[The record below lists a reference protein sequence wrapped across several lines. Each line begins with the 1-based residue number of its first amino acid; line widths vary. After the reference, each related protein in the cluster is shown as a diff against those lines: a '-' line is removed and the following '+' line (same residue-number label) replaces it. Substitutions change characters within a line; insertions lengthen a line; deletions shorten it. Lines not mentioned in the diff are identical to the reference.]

1 MREKKSPLPRWANF
15 MPRTNDAE
23 ETSLKEE
30 EFQLRQRAY
39 AIASQR
45 ITNSHARAVEES
57 TDVLIG
63 PLSRFFVQF
72 QPNSNCGIRESERKD
87 EGKKRKRRSDF
98 DFHLHLTT
106 ARYDPT
112 LLPIAMLR
120 LSPSE
125 RDVEPIAQLLKHRL
139 SSSSHNRVEMNENS
153 ISEQRESNFCPAVC
167 RMTKLG
173 SAVEAGDIV
182 RDILFQCVE
191 QEPNPYEYKYLVKH
205 RKSWMLRFIEWASL
219 TTTFNAIVV
228 IFEISEAIPQ
238 HLLDSLI
245 GTMSGF
251 RSDSGVPISLLFCS
265 RCSDLVQKKLSTIHA
280 HSLQGEAGAVVKDFE
295 ISSSSAILE
304 KLFDNMHSKKI
315 EGTFLPIIFN
325 GHTLRNI
332 KKDFVQYHRSVS
344 TAVLQLRIAIAHH
357 FARRGSFLALA
368 KDETFLRMY
377 RFHLA
382 WFVVDV
388 YGRERILNKG
398 DEVAMSCGRDKLLK
412 TIDSSYDD
420 ICHQIIMNQFAT
432 TNRRTMTLNDDI
444 ETSDIEYVY
453 SKIRDAPL
461 SQLID
466 LVLSWIANVNVH
478 CKANSLT
485 FVGNHLRNGDIIL
498 TKNSSNLSLV
508 KFCNVL
514 KQLLVV
520 ITAVQDG
527 QVLTPEMHHDFREHI
542 VATLHPFIWAIN
554 TKAKCPLSIADYFIC
569 KIERIQFSVEPR
581 RMIASSI
588 LMPPE
593 GKSKLDALS
602 QDTGVLAICFET
614 RFVSLDSLYQMFI
627 DASNPDADADDG
639 VMMKR
644 FALAA
649 YQMIYCGFITRSR
662 RREDSFEKVAMA
674 WTSID

>member
-1 MREKKSPLPRWANF
+1 MYS
-15 MPRTNDAE
+15 
-23 ETSLKEE
+23 
-30 EFQLRQRAY
+30 
-39 AIASQR
+39 
-45 ITNSHARAVEES
+45 
-57 TDVLIG
+57 
-63 PLSRFFVQF
+63 
-72 QPNSNCGIRESERKD
+72 
-87 EGKKRKRRSDF
+87 RSDQSY
-98 DFHLHLTT
+98 DTAHLALHVMSHL
-106 ARYDPT
+106 
-112 LLPIAMLR
+112 
-120 LSPSE
+120 
-125 RDVEPIAQLLKHRL
+125 
-139 SSSSHNRVEMNENS
+139 
-153 ISEQRESNFCPAVC
+153 SN
-167 RMTKLG
+167 L
-173 SAVEAGDIV
+173 
-182 RDILFQCVE
+182 
-191 QEPNPYEYKYLVKH
+191 
-205 RKSWMLRFIEWASL
+205 
-219 TTTFNAIVV
+219 
-228 IFEISEAIPQ
+228 
-238 HLLDSLI
+238 
-245 GTMSGF
+245 
-251 RSDSGVPISLLFCS
+251 
-265 RCSDLVQKKLSTIHA
+265 
-280 HSLQGEAGAVVKDFE
+280 
-295 ISSSSAILE
+295 
-304 KLFDNMHSKKI
+304 
-315 EGTFLPIIFN
+315 IFN
-325 GHTLRNI
+325 
-332 KKDFVQYHRSVS
+332 S
-344 TAVLQLRIAIAHH
+344 
-357 FARRGSFLALA
+357 GSFLALA

-420 ICHQIIMNQFAT
+420 ICHQIIINQFAT

-569 KIERIQFSVEPR
+569 KIERIHFSVEPR